1 MRIAIDIRKIGK
13 ESTGDETYT
22 INLIRELAKISEAE
36 RHQFLLLTDSDERSV
51 GAMLPTL
58 PANFSIKQVLPAS
71 KMLWTFYSLP
81 KFLQK
86 NPVDVLHVQYI
97 GPFFLNRKI
106 SLVTTVHDVSFKVNP
121 RWISRKDS
129 FLLNSFI
136 PPTLKRSDS
145 IITVSDFSKKEI
157 SRLFGTA
164 AKKIKVTYP
173 AVSSDSKSKN
183 DKNSARDF
191 VNKRFNFEG
200 KYFLHISSLQP
211 RKNVPEIIAAFS
223 AFKKM
228 KKSDSKLVLVGKR
241 NGHNYDQMIDKALAD
256 SEFKDEIIFTGY
268 VANELLPDLYRGAEA
283 FIFPSSYEGFGLPIL
298 ESFINEIPI
307 VVTRDASLPEVGGDA
322 VFYLEDRPHRSLELA
337 EIMNQ
342 IEMEEESVKKKTA
355 LGVER
360 LSLFSWEKMAKETL
374 QIYEDLAERTK

>member
-22 INLIRELAKISEAE
+22 FSLIKELAGLAEALQ
-36 RHQFLLLTDSDERSV
+36 HNFLLLTDSDEALARK
-51 GAMLPTL
+51 ALPFL
-58 PANFSIKQVLPAS
+58 PSNFEIKQVLPAS
-71 KMLWTFYSLP
+71 KILWTFYSLP
-81 KFLQK
+81 KFLKK

-121 RWISRKDS
+121 GWISRKDS

-136 PPTLKRSDS
+136 PPTLKRADAVV
-145 IITVSDFSKKEI
+145 TVSHFSKGEI
-157 SRLFGTA
+157 SRLFGVDPS
-164 AKKIKVTYP
+164 KIKVTYP
-173 AVSSDSKSKN
+173 AVSLETKSKIGR
-183 DKNSARDF
+183 DSAKEAI
-191 VNKRFNFEG
+191 NKSFNFEG
-200 KYFLHISSLQP
+200 NYFLHISSFQP
-211 RKNVPEIIAAFS
+211 RKNVPEIITAFS

-228 KKSDSKLVLVGKR
+228 KKSDSKLILVGKR
-241 NGHNYDQMIDKALAD
+241 NGHNYDKLIDKALD
-256 SEFKDEIIFTGY
+256 SSEFKKDIIFTGY
-268 VANELLPDLYRGAEA
+268 VANELLPDLYCGAEA

-298 ESFINEIPI
+298 ESFINETPI
-307 VVTRDASLPEVGGDA
+307 VVTRDASLPEVGGNA

-342 IEMEEESVKKKTA
+342 IETDKESVKKKTA

-360 LSLFSWEKMAKETL
+360 LSLFSWKKMAIETL
-374 QIYEDLAERTK
+374 RIYENLAKRTK